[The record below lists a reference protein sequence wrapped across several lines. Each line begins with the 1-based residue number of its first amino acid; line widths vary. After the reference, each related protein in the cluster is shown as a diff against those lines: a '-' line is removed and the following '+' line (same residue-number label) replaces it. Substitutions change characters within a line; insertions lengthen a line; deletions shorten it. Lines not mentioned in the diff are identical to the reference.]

1 MPQGLGVRLEP
12 AELAGNGVRLDG
24 RKPAT
29 VTCDRLSRGSST
41 LLKRGVGVVLGL
53 GLVLAPLLLKRA
65 VTAVYGGVL
74 AIDRRESRMCVCSEG
89 LKKIYHVENYVINNV
104 VLHMVSFSI
113 YVYIKR
119 MFTRKKD
126 V

>member
-1 MPQGLGVRLEP
+1 M
-12 AELAGNGVRLDG
+12 
-24 RKPAT
+24 
-29 VTCDRLSRGSST
+29 
-41 LLKRGVGVVLGL
+41 
-53 GLVLAPLLLKRA
+53 APLLLKRA
-65 VTAVYGGVL
+65 VVAVYGGVL

-89 LKKIYHVENYVINNV
+89 LKKIYHVENYVVNNV